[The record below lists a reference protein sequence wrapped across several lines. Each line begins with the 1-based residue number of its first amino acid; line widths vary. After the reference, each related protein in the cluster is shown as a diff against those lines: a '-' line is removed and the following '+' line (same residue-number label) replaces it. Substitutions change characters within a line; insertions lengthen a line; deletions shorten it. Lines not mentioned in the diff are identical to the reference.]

1 MTPKRKNLELIELLA
16 EQAGCTYLS
25 DLQLEE
31 YRCRLEGCLQKMDIE
46 RYGEEEWADA
56 ANYLTGIPKEE
67 IATKMCIRDRTGSGL
82 SRMGNISCG
91 L

>member
-31 YRCRLEGCLQKMDIE
+31 YRCRLEGCLQKME
-46 RYGEEEWADA
+46 R
-56 ANYLTGIPKEE
+56 K
-67 IATKMCIRDRTGSGL
+67 SG
-82 SRMGNISCG
+82 RMPLIT
-91 L
+91 

>member
-1 MTPKRKNLELIELLA
+1 MTPKRKNLESIELLA

-67 IATKMCIRDRTGSGL
+67 IATKAQARRLILEKCRKE
-82 SRMGNISCG
+82 
-91 L
+91 

>member
-1 MTPKRKNLELIELLA
+1 MSPKRKNIELIELLA

-56 ANYLTGIPKEE
+56 AKLP
-67 IATKMCIRDRTGSGL
+67 DRYSQRRNCYEGSGKAID
-82 SRMGNISCG
+82 S
-91 L
+91 